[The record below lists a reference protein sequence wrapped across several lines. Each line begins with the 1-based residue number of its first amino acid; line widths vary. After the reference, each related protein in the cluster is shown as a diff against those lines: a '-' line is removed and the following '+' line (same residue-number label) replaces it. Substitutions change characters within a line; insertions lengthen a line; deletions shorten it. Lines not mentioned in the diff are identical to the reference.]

1 MVRVL
6 TAFQTDEVLY
16 VLIWSTLTFH
26 GLLSLFL
33 SRLHTHART
42 HTHTRAHIIALS
54 PLLRMSAAIHRQF
67 SAQRACWCIRLSHTP
82 EFVAKVKER
91 REKNSTRMHS
101 QKSNLHTHTHTHI
114 HTQAHTST
122 HARTHTHTST
132 HKHAQHTHTTH
143 AHNTRT
149 QHTHTTHARRLCAN
163 CADAA
168 LVCRYRHEQREHQR
182 DTNTA
187 DQPTTTTTTTTTAA
201 ITTGGVSFRRTA
213 CQQPVT
219 HGCHKPCKPTA
230 TAAAAE
236 MLRYHT
242 SRSSSSRRSARV
254 APPLAFER
262 SVLEVARRCIR
273 AIVTAQDRVG
283 PRVVHVAD

>member
-114 HTQAHTST
+114 HTQAHMKTEHKKKSKKSKSGKME
-122 HARTHTHTST
+122 THTHTR
-132 HKHAQHTHTTH
+132 ARTH
-143 AHNTRT
+143 ACV
-149 QHTHTTHARRLCAN
+149 HAHR
-163 CADAA
+163 
-168 LVCRYRHEQREHQR
+168 
-182 DTNTA
+182 
-187 DQPTTTTTTTTTAA
+187 
-201 ITTGGVSFRRTA
+201 
-213 CQQPVT
+213 
-219 HGCHKPCKPTA
+219 
-230 TAAAAE
+230 
-236 MLRYHT
+236 
-242 SRSSSSRRSARV
+242 
-254 APPLAFER
+254 
-262 SVLEVARRCIR
+262 
-273 AIVTAQDRVG
+273 
-283 PRVVHVAD
+283 